1 MRKYLLIVLFL
12 SIGFGQ
18 GKDNQ
23 EKPFVNESTFKSP
36 KLYCSECQLS
46 MRETITRYV
55 CRDNHMSVKKSN
67 VKIDKSGKLYVVKD
81 GELEAEYEGGIKFG
95 AVLVA
100 ASGALGLY
108 MNNLEFDSVDDWYD
122 YIESDAKAL
131 NNARFGLLLIGGIL
145 LLLD

>member
-1 MRKYLLIVLFL
+1 MKKYLFIILLV
-12 SIGFGQ
+12 GVCFGQ
-18 GKDNQ
+18 EEKGKADKK
-23 EKPFVNESTFKSP
+23 EISKVR
-36 KLYCSECQLS
+36 CRECFLP
-46 MRETITRYV
+46 MKETINAYV
-55 CRDNHMSVKKSN
+55 CRDNHMSVKKSD

-108 MNNLEFDSVDDWYD
+108 MNNLEFDSVDEWYD

-145 LLLD
+145 LLFD